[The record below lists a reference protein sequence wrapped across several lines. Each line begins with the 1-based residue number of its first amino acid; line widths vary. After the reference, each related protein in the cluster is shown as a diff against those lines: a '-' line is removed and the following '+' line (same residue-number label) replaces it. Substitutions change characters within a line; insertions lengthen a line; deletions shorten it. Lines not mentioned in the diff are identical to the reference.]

1 MASPFVPV
9 PVPMDRTLSGGRSK
23 SRRPQRAASLGSVSS
38 SSESSS
44 PVARTTIKE
53 QDSRFQSSFTDGTPP
68 PPVQSP
74 VTRARMNGPL
84 EPCVEF
90 SNCPHSA
97 CGSAGSQEAE
107 ERPITPTVLG
117 YEVMEERAKFTVPS
131 WKTDHFV
138 TMVTNSRTVYS
149 PQKKKTGFLSIFFVN
164 SYIFISYNF
173 KAACLCPLGLQDP
186 CQEES
191 RPELGHLSKICRLL
205 KTQRQGQLRWAT
217 CGRRCTSTSRSPEV
231 FPSSPCFQTLYL
243 PLAFSVFAVVLEGNV
258 AD

>member
-1 MASPFVPV
+1 MWSSQTALILRAV
-9 PVPMDRTLSGGRSK
+9 LQAAK
-23 SRRPQRAASLGSVSS
+23 KQRRG
-38 SSESSS
+38 
-44 PVARTTIKE
+44 
-53 QDSRFQSSFTDGTPP
+53 
-68 PPVQSP
+68 QSP
-74 VTRARMNGPL
+74 PQCWATRSWRRGP
-84 EPCVEF
+84 
-90 SNCPHSA
+90 SSRYQ
-97 CGSAGSQEAE
+97 AGKLIILSPWL
-107 ERPITPTVLG
+107 PIV
-117 YEVMEERAKFTVPS
+117 VQFTHPS
-131 WKTDHFV
+131 
-138 TMVTNSRTVYS
+138 
-149 PQKKKTGFLSIFFVN
+149 KKKTGFLSIFFVN